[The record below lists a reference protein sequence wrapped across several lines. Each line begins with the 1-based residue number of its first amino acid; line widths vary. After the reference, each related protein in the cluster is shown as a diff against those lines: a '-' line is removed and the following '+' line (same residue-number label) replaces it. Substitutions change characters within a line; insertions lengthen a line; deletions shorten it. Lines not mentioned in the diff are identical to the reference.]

1 MQEVDGRFLVALRRF
16 LRWSSSSPQLVAYT
30 KKLSRRS
37 KLPGSW
43 KLGAYTLVSW
53 EPELPTNAG

>member
-1 MQEVDGRFLVALRRF
+1 MVVLVATTGRLH
-16 LRWSSSSPQLVAYT
+16 